1 MLASSRR
8 CTSGHVVD
16 LQNIASGH
24 RTIAASKDADK
35 ARCPGNQP
43 EPSPLSP
50 TSETL
55 KFMVETLN
63 LGYTTL
69 PFSGQDNKYESLET
83 CHQSKMSPSL
93 A

>member
-1 MLASSRR
+1 M
-8 CTSGHVVD
+8 G

-24 RTIAASKDADK
+24 RTIAASKDAAK

-55 KFMVETLN
+55 KFIVETLN

-69 PFSGQDNKYESLET
+69 SSSEQGNKDESLET
-83 CHQSKMSPSL
+83 CHPSKMSLSL

>member
-1 MLASSRR
+1 M
-8 CTSGHVVD
+8 D

-35 ARCPGNQP
+35 ACCPGNQP

-50 TSETL
+50 TSGTL
-55 KFMVETLN
+55 KLIVETLN

-69 PFSGQDNKYESLET
+69 PFSEHGNKDESLET
-83 CHQSKMSPSL
+83 CHQSKMSPLL

>member
-1 MLASSRR
+1 M
-8 CTSGHVVD
+8 D

-69 PFSGQDNKYESLET
+69 PFSGQDNKDESLET
-83 CHQSKMSPSL
+83 CHQSKMSPLL